1 MRALQKI
8 KNPETLVWLG
18 LGLWWIVNLVQA
30 GCTELADDEAYYH
43 MFAGRL
49 AWGYFDHPPMTALL
63 VHLGGFL
70 GGGDRCTLFLHS
82 PTTHLPVRTLADHPP
97 PGRRRF
103 ASRIVP
109 ADRRPPMPILQLYGF
124 IAVPDGPLMLFTALF
139 LWSYKYFTERSNWLA
154 CPVHRSK
161 PCGTGLQQIPRRAGA
176 PVHGAVE
183 PQIAEKPEIL
193 RRLPAGGP
201 CWSSPICGGSMPT
214 TGYRCAIIS
223 RDATATLN
231 SGSSRNTC

>member
-70 GGGDRCTLFLHS
+70 GGEIGVRFFFTVLQPIYLFALWRIIRPRETTVRDAGLFL
-82 PTTHLPVRTLADHPP
+82 LIA
-97 PGRRRF
+97 
-103 ASRIVP
+103 A
-109 ADRRPPMPILQLYGF
+109 AMPILQLYGF
-124 IAVPDGPLMLFTALF
+124 IAVPDGPLMLLTALF
-139 LWSYKYFTERSNWLA
+139 LWSYKHFTERSNWLA
-154 CPVHRSK
+154 VLFIAVSLAGLAYSK
-161 PCGTGLQQIPRRAGA
+161 Y
-176 PVHGAVE
+176 HGALVLLFTVLSN
-183 PQIAEKPEIL
+183 L
-193 RRLPAGGP
+193 RLLKNPKFYAAWRP

>member
-70 GGGDRCTLFLHS
+70 GGEIGVRFFFTVLQPIYCSHS
-82 PTTHLPVRTLADHPP
+82 GGSSA

-103 ASRIVP
+103 AMQDCS
-109 ADRRPPMPILQLYGF
+109 
-124 IAVPDGPLMLFTALF
+124 
-139 LWSYKYFTERSNWLA
+139 
-154 CPVHRSK
+154 C
-161 PCGTGLQQIPRRAGA
+161 
-176 PVHGAVE
+176 
-183 PQIAEKPEIL
+183 
-193 RRLPAGGP
+193 
-201 CWSSPICGGSMPT
+201 
-214 TGYRCAIIS
+214 
-223 RDATATLN
+223 
-231 SGSSRNTC
+231 

>member
-70 GGGDRCTLFLHS
+70 GGEIGVRFFFTVLQPIYLFALW
-82 PTTHLPVRTLADHPP
+82 
-97 PGRRRF
+97 
-103 ASRIVP
+103 RII
-109 ADRRPPMPILQLYGF
+109 RPR
-124 IAVPDGPLMLFTALF
+124 
-139 LWSYKYFTERSNWLA
+139 E
-154 CPVHRSK
+154 
-161 PCGTGLQQIPRRAGA
+161 
-176 PVHGAVE
+176 
-183 PQIAEKPEIL
+183 
-193 RRLPAGGP
+193 
-201 CWSSPICGGSMPT
+201 T
-214 TGYRCAIIS
+214 TGFAMQDCS
-223 RDATATLN
+223 
-231 SGSSRNTC
+231 C